1 MKALILAAGLGSRL
15 QHKTKNIPKAM
26 VEVNGLPI
34 ITHQLL
40 ALKEND
46 IIDVGIVL
54 GYKGG
59 LLKQYLLDS
68 HPDIHFS
75 FFINNDY
82 SHSNSA
88 YSFYIASEYIKNEH
102 YIHLNCDIIF
112 SDHLLRKIIES
123 RYENVIAIR
132 TDIELD
138 GRMEYVSLSDNR
150 ICQMSINK
158 FDNAE
163 GKAFGLAKLGKESIN
178 KLIERLSKYINDGDR
193 NQNFYGMIRE
203 EVASDHYHAINCDNS
218 LLLEVNTISD
228 LNVAKGILK

>member
-102 YIHLNCDIIF
+102 YIHLNCDILF
-112 SDHLLRKIIES
+112 SAELLNEVINLNKD
-123 RYENVIAIR
+123 NVIAVNI
-132 TDIELD
+132 DED
-138 GRMEYVSLSDNR
+138 LSDN
-150 ICQMSINK
+150 MELVELDESNK
-158 FDNAE
+158 IISMDNVLYDGAV
-163 GKAFGLAKLGKESIN
+163 GKAYGLAKLSPDSSSYI
-178 KLIERLSKYINDGDR
+178 IEKIRQFLNDGDY
-193 NQNFYGMIRE
+193 NQNYYGIIRQAVNQIE
-203 EVASDHYHAINCDNS
+203 YYCLDSGDMLLSEINT
-218 LLLEVNTISD
+218 LLDYDRV
-228 LNVAKGILK
+228 LNN